1 MFWNM
6 YDLYNLNII
15 HLIDLINIIIQYQL
29 SRYINKLSRYIKKRI
44 YKKFLTFN
52 QLIFLIF

>member
-29 SRYINKLSRYIKKRI
+29 SRYIKKEFIK
-44 YKKFLTFN
+44 N
-52 QLIFLIF
+52 S